1 MGLRVKGLAVMQRI
15 TADNS
20 GIDDFCKNAKN
31 GQLSD
36 FTIFANFEPELYM
49 LWSFGKATV

>member
-1 MGLRVKGLAVMQRI
+1 MKVGKFSNGFKGVRCNCQLRIEEFA
-15 TADNS
+15 
-20 GIDDFCKNAKN
+20 KNAKN

-36 FTIFANFEPELYM
+36 FTIFRNFEPELYM